1 MLLFQHNNLKSS
13 EWMGIRRELAQAL
26 RRVDE
31 VSLARDEDGSSSP
44 SSSLSGLRPTLADGI
59 RLQTVQTGIF
69 DVALRIVE
77 FYHHRHHRPAES
89 TTTTANDASPPDHPT
104 FTHTLS
110 QEAYDAT
117 ARKKHAHPLSAL
129 MVGPIALLTLPT
141 VSPPHLKAAL
151 SILAP
156 SPPIF
161 PAPTRR
167 ARPSYYEFP
176 VQAGLQKLIFLGARI
191 DRNVFD
197 VDGARSIAAIE
208 GGLDGLRAQLVAAL
222 QGVGAGLATTLES
235 APRSLY
241 LTIQGRHRM
250 MADEGAKDDVQ
261 GTGITV

>member
-1 MLLFQHNNLKSS
+1 
-13 EWMGIRRELAQAL
+13 MGIRRELAQAL
-26 RRVDE
+26 RKVDE
-31 VSLARDEDGSSSP
+31 ASLARDADGL
-44 SSSLSGLRPTLADGI
+44 SSSLSSSSSSSSSSGLRPTLADGI

-77 FYHHRHHRPAES
+77 FYHHRRHRPAES
-89 TTTTANDASPPDHPT
+89 TITTANDAPPLDHPI

-110 QEAYDAT
+110 QEAYNAT

-129 MVGPIALLTLPT
+129 MVGPIALLTFPT

-151 SILAP
+151 SILVP

-167 ARPSYYEFP
+167 AQPSYYEFP

-191 DRNVFD
+191 DRDVFD
-197 VDGARSIAAIE
+197 ADGARSIAAIE
-208 GGLDGLRAQLVAAL
+208 GGLDGLRARLVAAL
-222 QGVGAGLATTLES
+222 QSVGAHLTTTLES

-241 LTIQGRHRM
+241 LTVQGRHRM
-250 MADEGAKDDVQ
+250 MADEKANDDVQ
-261 GTGITV
+261 GTSTTL